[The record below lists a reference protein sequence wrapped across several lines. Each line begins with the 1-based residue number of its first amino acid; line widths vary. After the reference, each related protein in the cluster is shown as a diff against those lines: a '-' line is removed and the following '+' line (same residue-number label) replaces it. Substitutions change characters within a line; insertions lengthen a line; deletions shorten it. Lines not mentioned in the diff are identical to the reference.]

1 MAASREGEVLA
12 GKYQLDKR
20 LGAGGMGDVYRAEN
34 RAIGRVVAIKILR
47 AELLSQPQVVQRFLR
62 EARAANKVRHPNVV
76 DVLDVGEDKD
86 GAPFIVQELL
96 QGQDLSAHLEDFGGR
111 ISPRAA
117 LAILLPVIDAVT
129 AAHRAGVIH
138 RDLKPENVFLAKIE
152 QRIVPKVL
160 DFGISRVSDD
170 PDQRLTSTNMAMG
183 TPLYM
188 APEAIK
194 GLRYTDARSD
204 VWSLGVML
212 YELFT
217 GLMPFAGDNQMSLFL
232 AITTESP
239 APIAPSAAPDELA
252 KIIVRCLE
260 KDPARRFTDAG
271 DLALALRGYL
281 ERNGGLDALSATA
294 GAAQYT
300 DSKPFAPAA
309 EPAPTLVAKAD
320 AAARSRGAS
329 AVAEAGAT
337 VAVGRRAADKPVTA
351 DLAPIK
357 PQEPAPVVKPKPLV
371 FEAPSANAPSIAP
384 PARDAQRRPT
394 WLIAPVSVV
403 VLILCVPIL
412 AVPLLRLARAKVESL
427 ALSNGLA
434 VDGLG
439 ALALALAFLS
449 WRWAAGEQRRYVAWD
464 LVAAAFSW
472 CAVAAGLFALAHPTL
487 LGSLSRDAVAFAATG
502 LLPWA
507 LALTPLLVGIY
518 GVRRGVDRLRHGLL
532 DLTDALALGASIA
545 LFVMGV
551 RFCFDAGKPLADA
564 GDNSSTTLSE
574 DEPIAPRRRE
584 RATPPAATDPGRPA
598 PRGRR

>member
-34 RAIGRVVAIKILR
+34 TAIGRVVAIKILR

-76 DVLDVGEDKD
+76 DVLDVGEDRD

-217 GLMPFAGDNQMSLFL
+217 GLMPFSGDNQMSLFL
-232 AITTESP
+232 AITTENP
-239 APIAPSAAPDELA
+239 TPIAPSAVPDELA

-294 GAAQYT
+294 GAAQYM
-300 DSKPFAPAA
+300 DSKPGVPMV
-309 EPAPTLVAKAD
+309 EPAPTLVA
-320 AAARSRGAS
+320 R
-329 AVAEAGAT
+329 AEAPAPVSEAAAT
-337 VAVGRRAADKPVTA
+337 VAVGRRAAADKPVTA

-357 PQEPAPVVKPKPLV
+357 PQEPAPVVKSKPLV
-371 FEAPSANAPSIAP
+371 FAAPSANAPSIAP
-384 PARDAQRRPT
+384 PEESAQRRPT
-394 WLIAPVSVV
+394 WLIAPVSVL

-412 AVPLLRLARAKVESL
+412 AVPLLPLARAKVESL

-439 ALALALAFLS
+439 ALALVLAFLS
-449 WRWAAGEQRRYVAWD
+449 WRWAAGEQLRYVAWD

-518 GVRRGVDRLRHGLL
+518 GVRRGVHRLRHGLL

-564 GDNSSTTLSE
+564 RDSAAPTLAE
-574 DEPIAPRRRE
+574 DEPIAPRRSE
-584 RATPPAATDPGRPA
+584 RAAPAATTDPGRPA